1 MAIQVSGVN
10 VIDNDR
16 NTNTGVLTAT
26 RISTSPE
33 PIVFSPVNGATGV
46 DVGDNIVLQYNGNI
60 ETTGIGSINFREGS
74 ASGAIA
80 TFIKTNGYGGYIS
93 ASNSQFTINPIGNL
107 PTGKNLYVTI
117 DEGYLRSKNFTG
129 DVGLLNTYNFTTGGS
144 QLSSKSPSDGADLQS
159 VSTNI
164 TLTFEDNIAKGT
176 GNITIRSG
184 SASGTIQQTIDV
196 TSGAVS
202 ISNNQATINPPS
214 DLEYATDTYIVV
226 DAGCFTNTDGD
237 AASGTAL
244 INDYNFTTEPDAPP
258 LGGAHEGGYLICCT
272 SRNFWIVAPSSTEVC
287 RTWYQR
293 NHASTS
299 ANNNAACGDWF
310 VPSCGQLQNPGFY
323 RRSYWDA
330 YKGTHPCRYWSN
342 TECHTGTAWNIRF
355 DESSNY
361 GLSHRNNKTA
371 SRNVRAFRCVAY

>member
-16 NTNTGVLTAT
+16 NASTGVLTAT
-26 RISTSPE
+26 SINTAPE
-33 PIVFSPVNGATGV
+33 PIVFSPADGATGV
-46 DVGDNIVLQYNGNI
+46 DAGENIVIQYNANV
-60 ETTGIGSINFREGS
+60 EYTGIGSINFREGS
-74 ASGAIA
+74 ASGSISTYIA
-80 TFIKTNGYGGYIS
+80 NSGYGGGIS
-93 ASNSQFTINPIGNL
+93 VSGNQVTLNPYNNL
-107 PTGKNLYVTI
+107 PTGKDIYVVV
-117 DEGYLRSKNFTG
+117 DEGYFRTANFPGT
-129 DVGLLNTYNFTTGGS
+129 VPEINTYNFTLGGS
-144 QLSSKSPSDGADLQS
+144 QLSSKSPSDGADLVS
-159 VSTNI
+159 ASTNI

-214 DLEYATDTYIVV
+214 DLAYATDTYIVV

-237 AASGTAL
+237 ASSQTAL

-287 RTWYQR
+287 RTWYTR
-293 NHASTS
+293 YHAVNS
-299 ANNNAACGDWF
+299 ANANAACGDWF

-323 RRSYWDA
+323 RRSYWDS
-330 YKGTHPCRYWSN
+330 YKGSHPCRYWSN
-342 TECHTGTAWNIRF
+342 TECHSGTAWNIRF